1 MARFDRPIR
10 IAYASGFY
18 GDRAS
23 AMRELVEGGPIDVL
37 TGDWLAELTLA
48 ILARDRMKDDETGYA
63 KTFLPALLPVL
74 GTCLA
79 RGIRVISNAGG
90 IHPHALARQLAR
102 AAEEAGHSVRIAVV
116 DGDDLGDRLGSWMAQ
131 DQLRHLD
138 RGTPLGPTDGFPMR
152 MHAYLGAAGIAEALE
167 AGADVVITGRT
178 TDAAPLI
185 AAGRWAFGWA
195 IDAWDAAAGA
205 LVAGHV
211 VECGTQATGGN
222 FSGWRDLPTL
232 RNIGF
237 PIAELSADGRAVI
250 TKHPGT
256 GGGVTV
262 DTVKAQ
268 LLYEI
273 GHPCYVSPDVVADF
287 ATVEILQAGPDRVL
301 LQGVRGAPPPNH
313 LKAGVLLAAGYR
325 NEVQF
330 LLGGGDV
337 VARADALGEAFW
349 AAVGGRDAFLDTDTS
364 LLRGDH
370 PEVPAAR
377 ALSRLTCSARS
388 ADRDSVGSRFTRRA
402 VELALGSVPGVT
414 LDALPGDPKPVV
426 TFWPCLVPADAVP
439 TSVHLGGQTWTATPP
454 PTVAHLPNAPRSPT
468 TPPAPA
474 QTTAMPL
481 GAFLHARSGDKAG
494 NANVGFWAKDPI
506 GWDELCRLVTPAWL
520 AATLDFDGP
529 IVVHALPNLM
539 ALNIELIGWLG
550 AGVAANLRPDP
561 QAKGLAE
568 CLRAVTVQ
576 ADVRLVG
583 PDLSHATPPG
593 DAPSQPPT

>member
-1 MARFDRPIR
+1 MARFHRPIR
-10 IAYASGFY
+10 VGYASGFY

-48 ILARDRMKDDETGYA
+48 ILARDRMKDDDTGYA
-63 KTFLPALLPVL
+63 KTFLPALLPIL
-74 GTCLA
+74 GTCLE

-90 IHPHALARQLAR
+90 IHPHALARQLAQ
-102 AAEEAGHSVRIAVV
+102 AAAEAGHDVRIAVV
-116 DGDDLGDRLGSWMAQ
+116 DGDDLGDRLGGWMAGG
-131 DQLRHLD
+131 DLRHLES
-138 RGTPLGPTDGFPMR
+138 GTPLQPTDGFPMR

-178 TDAAPLI
+178 TDAAPLV
-185 AAGRWAFGWA
+185 AVGRWGHGWP
-195 IDAWDAAAGA
+195 IDAWDPIAGA
-205 LVAGHV
+205 LVAGPV
-211 VECGTQATGGN
+211 VVWGPNATGGN
-222 FSGWRDLPTL
+222 FSGWRDLPNL
-232 RNIGF
+232 RHIGF
-237 PIAELSADGRAVI
+237 PIAEIGADGTTVI

-256 GGGVTV
+256 GGAVTV

-287 ATVEILQAGPDRVL
+287 GTLDLVADGADRVTIR
-301 LQGVRGAPPPNH
+301 GVRGSPPPPH

-330 LLGGGDV
+330 LLGGADV

-349 AAVGGRDAFLDTDTS
+349 ASVGGRDAFLDTDTS

-370 PEVPAAR
+370 PETPPAR

-388 ADRDSVGSRFTRRA
+388 ADRDGVGPRFTRRA

-426 TFWPCLVPADAVP
+426 SFWPCLVPVEAVP
-439 TSVHLGGQTWTATPP
+439 TWVHLGDRRWAATE
-454 PTVAHLPNAPRSPT
+454 PT
-468 TPPAPA
+468 TREAQPTEPRTPANA
-474 QTTAMPL
+474 TAPTRTRPMPL
-481 GAFLHARSGDKAG
+481 GRFLHARSGDKAG
-494 NANVGFWAKDPI
+494 NANVGFWARDPI
-506 GWDELCRLVTPAWL
+506 GWDELRRLVTASWL
-520 AATLDFDGP
+520 AQTLAFDGA
-529 IVVHALPNLM
+529 IRVHALPNLW
-539 ALNIELIGWLG
+539 AINVELVGWLG

-568 CLRAVTVQ
+568 CLRAVIVH
-576 ADVRLVG
+576 ADERLDITS
-583 PDLSHATPPG
+583 PAWPTPPA
-593 DAPSQPPT
+593 DAP